1 MYKNKILITW
11 HYLLP
16 LKKEY
21 KRILKKEKISYDIKS
36 VNPSLN
42 EIQLLKII
50 NKYDGIICG
59 DDEISKKVID
69 KAKRLKVISKWGT
82 GLNSINVNYAKKKG
96 IKVYNSP
103 KAFVESV
110 SVYTFG
116 LLINLARGI
125 LNINSD
131 VLEKKWPKYSGIELK
146 NKKIGIFGYG
156 NIGKKIASIGKSLEM
171 NVLINDINL
180 KLKNQVIKKNLEF
193 VSKKKLLNNC
203 DFIILATDLNKTSY
217 HLLSSKEFK
226 QVKKGVII
234 INISRGPT
242 IDENALN
249 KSLKS
254 NKIGGLGLDVFEHE
268 PLKKNS
274 PIRKFK
280 NKVLSSHNAFN
291 TREAVLRTNFDC
303 INNLVKGLRKR

>member
-1 MYKNKILITW
+1 MYKYKILITW

-21 KRILKKEKISYDIKS
+21 KKILNEAKISFDIKR

-42 EIQLLKII
+42 ELQLSKII
-50 NKYDGIICG
+50 RKYDGIICG

-69 KAKRLKVISKWGT
+69 EAKNLKVISKWGT
-82 GLNSINVNYAKKKG
+82 GLNSIDINYAKKKG

-110 SVYTFG
+110 SIYTFG
-116 LLINLARGI
+116 ILINLARGI
-125 LNINSD
+125 LKINSD
-131 VLEKKWPKYSGIELK
+131 VIKNKWPKYSGIELK

-156 NIGKKIASIGKSLEM
+156 NIGKRIASIGKNLGM
-171 NVLINDINL
+171 KVLVNDINK
-180 KLKNQVIKKNLEF
+180 KLQKQVVKKNLLF
-193 VSKKKLLNNC
+193 LSKKKILNDS
-203 DFIILATDLNKTSY
+203 DFIILATDLNKTSF
-217 HLLSSKEFK
+217 HLLSFKEFR
-226 QVKKGVII
+226 QIKKGVII
-234 INISRGPT
+234 INISRGPV
-242 IDENALN
+242 IDESALIKN
-249 KSLKS
+249 LKS

-274 PIRKFK
+274 PIKKFK

-303 INNLVKGLRKR
+303 IYNLVKGLKKR